1 MGIIQTG
8 MAYLLL
14 LCAAVH
20 DIRTKELKRWMLA
33 AAAVLGVL
41 AAVTEW
47 TGGNAEPVMIG
58 ASLLPGGALLTAAF
72 LTREGIGYGDGILAL
87 LLGPVFGTEV
97 MWAGLFLAFLLSA
110 LCSILL
116 LACKKA
122 DRKTCLPFIPFL
134 TSALGVVQLVFR

>member
-1 MGIIQTG
+1 
-8 MAYLLL
+8 MAIWL
-14 LCAAVH
+14 
-20 DIRTKELKRWMLA
+20 T
-33 AAAVLGVL
+33 
-41 AAVTEW
+41 
-47 TGGNAEPVMIG
+47 PV
-58 ASLLPGGALLTAAF
+58 LTAAF

-134 TSALGVVQLVFR
+134 TSALGVVQFVFR